1 MSAVYDVQSP
11 TTPKWQD
18 EYMRGTGM
26 EMYTECLSAA
36 FVGLSFPAAAQYV
49 LSAFSA
55 YSHPMRLSRCAVAQR
70 VGCRTNPNPNPMG
83 VGLSTGSAPGGGTA
97 V

>member
-1 MSAVYDVQSP
+1 MSAAVFDVQSP

-49 LSAFSA
+49 SLTPDF
-55 YSHPMRLSRCAVAQR
+55 HLHV
-70 VGCRTNPNPNPMG
+70 T
-83 VGLSTGSAPGGGTA
+83 
-97 V
+97 